1 MIDTQTVHDSILPVG
16 AKAGQILLL
25 VDLTQTPQ
33 PMEALALIQS
43 MGYQPQL
50 KFCIFSTGLHVVA
63 VLKEEQFDP
72 RQAIDDEYLMEE
84 WSALE
89 QSFNSDA
96 VKLWRG
102 QPQNSGG

>member
-1 MIDTQTVHDSILPVG
+1 MIDTQTVHDSLLPIG

-33 PMEALALIQS
+33 PIEALTLIQS
-43 MGYQPQL
+43 MGYAPQL
-50 KFCIFSTGLHVVA
+50 KFCIFSTGLHVIA

-72 RQAIDDEYLMEE
+72 RQAIDDDYLMAE
-84 WSALE
+84 WSALR
-89 QSFNSDA
+89 QNLNPDV

-102 QPQNSGG
+102 HPQSSGG

>member
-1 MIDTQTVHDSILPVG
+1 MIDTQTVHDSILPTG

-43 MGYQPQL
+43 LGYEPQL

-72 RQAIDDEYLMEE
+72 KQTIDDEYLMDE
-84 WSALE
+84 WLALG
-89 QSFNSDA
+89 QRLNPDA
-96 VKLWRG
+96 IKLWRG
-102 QPQNSGG
+102 HPKNSSD

>member
-1 MIDTQTVHDSILPVG
+1 MIDSQTIHDSLLPIG

-33 PMEALALIQS
+33 PIEALTLIQS
-43 MGYQPQL
+43 MGYAPQL

-72 RQAIDDEYLMEE
+72 HQAIDDDYLMAE
-84 WSALE
+84 WSALG
-89 QSFNSDA
+89 QRFNSDA

-102 QPQNSGG
+102 HPKSSG